1 VRLILSHSVTQSTR
15 RTEEIERFRADSAEI
30 QFWQGKLRSSAILLR
45 RYIEELRNHVT
56 DSSKVD
62 SFYIYFHWRDM
73 DERVYYNLRLA
84 VVGVYNY
91 ENIQEW
97 TAEERYLLE
106 NLVEELS
113 KNKLRFKATKFFEF
127 FSFLGII
134 PYVDQYPKG
143 ITLSCPIREF
153 LGNYEINITDW
164 LKRGYTV
171 RYNTPR
177 RVKRK
182 TFHRGYDDKGS
193 ESSVSER
200 ARRSANTVEFPYLT
214 KDFLKVLQE
223 HSDPIRLLREL
234 GYLRD
239 TS

>member
-1 VRLILSHSVTQSTR
+1 
-15 RTEEIERFRADSAEI
+15 
-30 QFWQGKLRSSAILLR
+30 
-45 RYIEELRNHVT
+45 
-56 DSSKVD
+56 VD
-62 SFYIYFHWRDM
+62 TFYIYFHWRDM

-84 VVGVYNY
+84 IVGVYVY
-91 ENIQEW
+91 ENILDW
-97 TAEERYLLE
+97 TPEERYLLE
-106 NLVEELS
+106 NLKEECD
-113 KNKLRFKATKFFEF
+113 KNKLRFKETKFFEF
-127 FSFLGII
+127 FTFLGII
-134 PYVDQYPKG
+134 PYADKYPLG
-143 ITLSCPIREF
+143 ITLQCPIREF
-153 LGNYEINITDW
+153 LGNYEIDLIER
-164 LKRGYTV
+164 LKRIYTV

-239 TS
+239 DSS